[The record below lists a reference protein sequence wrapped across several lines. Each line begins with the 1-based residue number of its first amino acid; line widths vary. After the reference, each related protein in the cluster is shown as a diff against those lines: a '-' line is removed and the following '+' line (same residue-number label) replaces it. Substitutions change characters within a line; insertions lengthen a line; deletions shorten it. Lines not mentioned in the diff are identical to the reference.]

1 MSKLEQLLSQANAA
15 AETSVDM
22 NEAQKGG
29 GRLLPAG
36 YAFGRVVE
44 YVELGMQPQE
54 YNGKAKDPALEVQL
68 AFALYGEGYQNED
81 GTPYVI
87 RPYSFAISRNEK
99 AKAFKLFKSLNWQG
113 TAKHFAQF
121 LGQAFLVKIEHVKNK
136 ENKVSHKVDL
146 DGFLPPLDP
155 VTKQPYPIPAARDED
170 LKLFLWDHPTK
181 EAWDSLYIEGTWDD
195 GKSKNRTQET
205 ILAAMDFAGS
215 PLEQVLK
222 GALPSLAVASEAA
235 PSTVSTP
242 VMPAPAVAPANPV
255 PEGPAVPAAPAAPV
269 APAVPVM
276 PTMPVMPAL
285 PQ

>member
-15 AETSVDM
+15 AETAVDM

-44 YVELGMQPQE
+44 YIELGMQPQE

-121 LGQAFLVKIEHVKNK
+121 MGQAFLVKIEHVKNK

-222 GALPSLAVASEAA
+222 GALPSLAVAAEAA
-235 PSTVSTP
+235 PNTVSTP
-242 VMPAPAVAPANPV
+242 AMPAPAVAPANPV
-255 PEGPAVPAAPAAPV
+255 PEGPAVPAAPAAP
-269 APAVPVM
+269 AVPVM
-276 PTMPVMPAL
+276 PAMPVMPAL